1 MVPYI
6 YKLVADYLEKRTKR
20 NKANNAAPT
29 VVKSAPVVE
38 PKAVEPKAVE
48 PEAVEPKAVEP
59 ETAEPTEEIVVDEK

>member
-6 YKLVADYLEKRTKR
+6 YKLVADYLERRNKR

-29 VVKSAPVVE
+29 VVESTPVVE
-38 PKAVEPKAVE
+38 PETAE
-48 PEAVEPKAVEP
+48 PEAVEP